1 MTDFAVRPE
10 VASRARAALKQA
22 IKVDPI
28 RMAEAQLLLTE
39 LVANAVAHS
48 TADTVRLD
56 VVGDVTGWR
65 VELTHAAKDG
75 LGEVN
80 PGLGFRLLDRLA
92 RRWGHRFENGELT
105 VWFEVRGAGT
115 GAAIADMDDLETL
128 VRAKDDAAIRD
139 EAIRRFSGLAAS
151 MARRFRGKGVADADL
166 QQVAMLGLMNAVTRF
181 EPDKGAFE
189 AFATATITGEL
200 KRYLRDR
207 AWSVRVPR
215 GLQEL
220 TLRVGR
226 ASEQLA
232 QAQGR
237 SPTTAEI
244 ARDLDIEEEEVI
256 EAVAANSAYHWESL
270 VEPDPETGLI
280 LADAVPGQPDLSI
293 SADDAVELTRG
304 LEVLPARERE
314 IVRLRFYED
323 LTQAEIAELLGI
335 SQMHVSR
342 LLAKALGRLRSV
354 LDDSPGRAQ
363 GLSPAESG

>member
-1 MTDFAVRPE
+1 MTEFAVRPE
-10 VASRARAALKQA
+10 TASRARAALGEA
-22 IKVDPI
+22 IRVDPI

-39 LVANAVAHS
+39 VLANVVTHS
-48 TADTVRLD
+48 QAKTFRLE
-56 VVGDVTGWR
+56 VVDNVTGWR
-65 VELTHAAKDG
+65 IELTHPSAEA
-75 LGEVN
+75 LGEN
-80 PGLGFRLLDRLA
+80 THGFGFTLLDRLA
-92 RRWGHRFENGELT
+92 RRWGHRFEDGNLT
-105 VWFEVRGAGT
+105 VWFEIRAAGT
-115 GAAIADMDDLETL
+115 GEAIADLDDVETL
-128 VRAKDDAAIRD
+128 LRARDDPEMRD
-139 EAIRRFSGLAAS
+139 EAIRRFAGLAAS

-166 QQVAMLGLMNAVTRF
+166 EQVAMLGLMNAVNRF

-189 AFATATITGEL
+189 AFASATINGEL

-226 ASEQLA
+226 VSEQMA
-232 QAQGR
+232 QALGR
-237 SPTTAEI
+237 TPTPAEI
-244 ARDLDIEEEEVI
+244 AHDLDIAEEEVI
-256 EAVAANSAYHWESL
+256 EAIAANSAFHWESL

-280 LADAVPGQPDLSI
+280 LADAIPGDPDLAV
-293 SADDAVELTRG
+293 SANDVVELTRG
-304 LEVLPARERE
+304 LEVLPERERD

-354 LDDSPGRAQ
+354 L
-363 GLSPAESG
+363 E